1 MIINKIKKSKS
12 ASSTVLIDD
21 KELKI
26 ANIIIAKYNLYE
38 DLEISNSIYYKII
51 NDNEKE
57 LGYNYAISYLSR
69 YVKSEEEV
77 IKYLKG
83 KKLKKSNIDEAIKRL
98 RENKILNDDKT
109 IDAIIFSLI
118 LGKNG
123 KNMIKY
129 KLFQKGFDE
138 KLINEKLNN
147 IDMELYLDTLAELY
161 KKCQKKYDKYD
172 EYTKIHKIKDYLI
185 SRGYTISDVDS
196 LDI

>member
-77 IKYLKG
+77 IKYLKSQILM
-83 KKLKKSNIDEAIKRL
+83 KL
-98 RENKILNDDKT
+98 
-109 IDAIIFSLI
+109 
-118 LGKNG
+118 
-123 KNMIKY
+123 
-129 KLFQKGFDE
+129 
-138 KLINEKLNN
+138 
-147 IDMELYLDTLAELY
+147 
-161 KKCQKKYDKYD
+161 
-172 EYTKIHKIKDYLI
+172 
-185 SRGYTISDVDS
+185 
-196 LDI
+196 